1 MNLKR
6 KQYAAAVLFLIPA
19 AAIFI
24 LFFYV
29 PFLQSI
35 YYSFTD
41 WTGVGRPKFT
51 GWTNY
56 AYLWKDP
63 HMTDGLLN
71 SLKMAAFGLV
81 VQNPLALLAAV
92 LLNRQFRTGSFI
104 RTSFY
109 LPVVVSLVVA
119 SVVWGQMLQYDG
131 LINAVLGRFG
141 LESVTE
147 DWLGNVRTSFPAIIL
162 LTQWQAIGY
171 CAIIY
176 LAGLQAIPQDMYEA
190 AEIEGARGFSL
201 FRRITLPMLM
211 PAVTIVLFLT
221 VVGALKMFDLPY
233 ILTNGGPGTSSYT
246 LFLAVYN
253 AAFKD
258 NNYGY
263 ATAGGIVLAIFI
275 VIVSIA
281 QLSATRR
288 KEVEL

>member
-6 KQYAAAVLFLIPA
+6 RAYWAAILFLIPA

-29 PFLQSI
+29 PFVQSI

-41 WTGVGRPKFT
+41 WSGMGEPTFIGFA
-51 GWTNY
+51 NY
-56 AYLWKDP
+56 AHIWKDP
-63 HMTDGLLN
+63 HMTDGLWN

-81 VQNPLALLAAV
+81 VQNPLALLVAV
-92 LLNRQFRTGSFI
+92 LLNRQFRTRAFI
-104 RTSFY
+104 RTAFY
-109 LPVVVSLVVA
+109 LPVIISLVVA

-131 LINAVLGRFG
+131 LINEMLGRLG
-141 LESVTE
+141 LEAITE

-190 AEIEGARGFSL
+190 AEIEGARGWSL
-201 FRRITLPMLM
+201 FRHITLPMLM

-221 VVGALKMFDLPY
+221 VVGALKLFDLPY

-253 AAFKD
+253 AAFRD

-275 VIVSIA
+275 VVISIA

>member
-1 MNLKR
+1 MKLTR
-6 KQYAAAVLFLIPA
+6 KAYRAGILFLLPA

-41 WTGVGRPKFT
+41 WTGT
-51 GWTNY
+51 GLPTFIGWANY
-56 AYLWKDP
+56 AHIWKDP
-63 HMTDGLLN
+63 HMTDGLMN
-71 SLKMAAFGLV
+71 SLKMVVFGLII
-81 VQNPLALLAAV
+81 QNPLALLAAI
-92 LLNRQFRTGSFI
+92 LLNRQFRTGSLI
-104 RTSFY
+104 RTAIY
-109 LPVVVSLVVA
+109 LPVIISLVVA

-131 LINAVLGRFG
+131 FINEVLGRIG
-141 LESVTE
+141 LSSITE
-147 DWLGNVRTSFPAIIL
+147 DWLGNVYTSFPAIIL
-162 LTQWQAIGY
+162 LSQWQAIGY

-176 LAGLQAIPQDMYEA
+176 LAGLQAIPQEMYEA
-190 AEIEGARGFSL
+190 AEMEGAKGWSL
-201 FRRITLPMLM
+201 FRHITFPMLM
-211 PAVTIVLFLT
+211 PAVSIVLFLT

-246 LFLAVYN
+246 LYLAVYN
-253 AAFKD
+253 AAFRD

-263 ATAGGIVLAIFI
+263 ATASGIVLAIFI
-275 VIVSIA
+275 VIVSIL

>member
-6 KQYAAAVLFLIPA
+6 KQVMAASLFLVPA

-29 PFLQSI
+29 PFMQSI

-41 WTGVGRPKFT
+41 WSGIGKPKFI
-51 GWTNY
+51 GWDNY
-56 AYLWKDP
+56 RHVWKDP
-63 HMTDGLLN
+63 HMTEGLKN
-71 SLKMAAFGLV
+71 SLKMAVFGLL
-81 VQNPLALLAAV
+81 VQNSLALLVAIF
-92 LLNRQFRTGSFI
+92 LNRQFRTGSFI
-104 RTSFY
+104 RTAFY
-109 LPVVVSLVVA
+109 LPVIISLVVA

-131 LINAVLGRFG
+131 FINAVLNQIG
-141 LESVTE
+141 LEAITK
-147 DWLGNVRTSFPAIIL
+147 DWLGNIRTSFPAIIL

-176 LAGLQAIPQDMYEA
+176 LAGLQAIPKDMYEA
-190 AEIEGARGFSL
+190 AEIEGARGWSL
-201 FRRITLPMLM
+201 FRYITLPMLM
-211 PAVTIVLFLT
+211 PAVSIVLFLT
-221 VVGALKMFDLPY
+221 VVGSLKLFDLPY

-258 NNYGY
+258 NNFGY

-275 VIVSIA
+275 VIVSIV
-281 QLSATRR
+281 QLTVTRR